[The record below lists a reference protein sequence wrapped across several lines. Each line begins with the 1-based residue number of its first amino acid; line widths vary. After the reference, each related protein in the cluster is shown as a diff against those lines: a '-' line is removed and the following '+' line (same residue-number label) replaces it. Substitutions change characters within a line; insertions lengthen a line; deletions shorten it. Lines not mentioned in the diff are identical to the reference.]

1 MDTLRAIGLM
11 VVSMAF
17 LALSDTFLK
26 LASGHAPP
34 GQVMVM
40 LSVGGTALFV
50 LVAWLRRVPLRV
62 SDMRH
67 PKVILRN
74 LCEMVGAVGMVVGL
88 SRIPLSLMA
97 AIMQTAP
104 LVVTIGA
111 AVFLREPVGWRRWA
125 AVALG
130 LLGMLMVIR
139 PFGAAFTGWEIFPVI
154 GVTGLAARDLV
165 TRTLPPAMPSLAV
178 SAYGFAAVL
187 PAGLGL
193 LLVTGTPVS
202 IQPLAFVFMGFAVV
216 VTAAGYLAVTAAMRM
231 APVSSVSPFRY
242 TRLVFTA
249 GLGMAVFHERP
260 DAWTWAGAALIL
272 SAGLYSF
279 LRERNL
285 ARQQIAVL
293 RP

>member
-1 MDTLRAIGLM
+1 METLRAIALM
-11 VVSMAF
+11 VVSMAL

-26 LASGHAPP
+26 LASGHASA

-50 LVAWLRRVPLRV
+50 LVARARRVPLRV
-62 SDMRH
+62 ADFCH
-67 PKVILRN
+67 PKVLLRN
-74 LCEMVGAVGMVVGL
+74 LFEMIGAIGMVIGL

-104 LVVTIGA
+104 LVVTLGA
-111 AVFLREPVGWRRWA
+111 ALFLREPVGWRRWS
-125 AVALG
+125 AVAVG
-130 LLGMLMVIR
+130 LTGMLMVIR
-139 PFGAAFTGWEIFPVI
+139 PFGAAFTGWEIFPVL

-178 SAYGFAAVL
+178 SAYGFGAVL
-187 PAGLGL
+187 PAGLGVL
-193 LLVTGTPVS
+193 AISGA
-202 IQPLAFVFMGFAVV
+202 PLSGEPIVFAHMACAVV

-231 APVSSVSPFRY
+231 APVSSVAPFRY

-249 GLGMAVFHERP
+249 GLGIAVFGERP
-260 DAWTWAGAALIL
+260 DGWTWAGAALIL
-272 SAGLYSF
+272 AAGLYSF
-279 LRERNL
+279 LRERRL
-285 ARQQIAVL
+285 ARQELAVV